1 MLEIVVK
8 TENRERNVRVSA
20 EELAGLVRR
29 IGGDGDRFLVVQRIP
44 DLPDVFAQVWH
55 KAGGDYTLEYRD
67 GAADRHFQAI
77 ADGPDAVIAAIA
89 GWARQEA
96 GWDAGLAWSLLDM
109 DPAREV
115 PPLDL
120 DDDEREELEK
130 RVREVLV
137 GGYTS
142 RSELAELAE
151 EYLVT
156 KDRRPVSR
164 EQAEA
169 MADRLWL
176 ERVAEQ
182 AAWQGE
188 TDPERLTRAF
198 TALQEAGITSR
209 ENFTCCRSC
218 GESEI
223 GGEGGPN
230 ARGFVYFHTQCTD
243 SAAAGH
249 GLMLLYGGFDG
260 VSETTAPSAT
270 RSWLPWKQLAF
281 TPSGTV
287 TPAGPSPS
295 PPWTGAAAWSVRDRR
310 QRSHPMR
317 SEARVT
323 AAQWHSAVLSYR
335 VAMSRDCFSRRTTR
349 CAQGGRCGS

>member
-8 TENRERNVRVSA
+8 TENWERHVHVSA

-67 GAADRHFQAI
+67 GAADRHFQAMV
-77 ADGPDAVIAAIA
+77 DGPEVVIAAIT

-96 GWDAGLAWSLLDM
+96 GWDSGLVWSLLDLG
-109 DPAREV
+109 PAREV

-120 DDDEREELEK
+120 GENEREELEK

-137 GGYTS
+137 GGYAS
-142 RSELAELAE
+142 RAELAELAE

-156 KDRRPVSR
+156 KGSVSPCHLACSVTRSSHSRSANACACSGETGRRPL
-164 EQAEA
+164 A
-169 MADRLWL
+169 
-176 ERVAEQ
+176 
-182 AAWQGE
+182 
-188 TDPERLTRAF
+188 
-198 TALQEAGITSR
+198 R

-223 GGEGGPN
+223 GGEGAPD

-243 SAAAGH
+243 SAAAGN
-249 GLMLLYGGFDG
+249 GLTLLYGGFDG
-260 VSETTAPSAT
+260 SSETTAAIGHEVVAALEAVGLHAEWDHDPGRAI
-270 RSWLPWKQLAF
+270 
-281 TPSGTV
+281 TV
-287 TPAGPSPS
+287 TPLD
-295 PPWTGAAAWSVRDRR
+295 WRR
-310 QRSHPMR
+310 RL
-317 SEARVT
+317 V
-323 AAQWHSAVLSYR
+323 
-335 VAMSRDCFSRRTTR
+335 
-349 CAQGGRCGS
+349 G

>member
-8 TENRERNVRVSA
+8 TETWERHVRVSA

-67 GAADRHFQAI
+67 GAADRQFQAMV
-77 ADGPDAVIAAIA
+77 DGPEGVIAAMT
-89 GWARQEA
+89 GWACQEA
-96 GWDAGLAWSLLDM
+96 GWDGGLAWSLLDM
-109 DPAREV
+109 GPASEV

-120 DDDEREELEK
+120 REDEREELEK

-137 GGYTS
+137 GGYAS
-142 RSELAELAE
+142 LAELAELAE

-156 KDRRPVSR
+156 HERRPVSR
-164 EQAEA
+164 EQAQSL
-169 MADRLWL
+169 ADRLWL

-182 AAWQGE
+182 AEWRGE

-198 TALQEAGITSR
+198 TALQEAGITAR

-218 GESEI
+218 GQSEI
-223 GGEGGPN
+223 GGEGGPD

-260 VSETTAPSAT
+260 SSETTAAIGHEVVAALEAVGLHAEWGHDPGRAI
-270 RSWLPWKQLAF
+270 
-281 TPSGTV
+281 TV
-287 TPAGPSPS
+287 TPLD
-295 PPWTGAAAWSVRDRR
+295 WRR
-310 QRSHPMR
+310 RL
-317 SEARVT
+317 V
-323 AAQWHSAVLSYR
+323 
-335 VAMSRDCFSRRTTR
+335 
-349 CAQGGRCGS
+349 G